1 MRNFSETVDLPRHS
15 LGFFPTPVVELQRL
29 SRHLGGPR
37 ILIKRDDQSG
47 LALGGNKIRKLE
59 YLLGEALADGA
70 DVLITGGAAQSNH
83 CRQTAAAAAVC
94 GLPCHLA
101 LGGEPPAI
109 PNGNL
114 LLDSLLGA
122 VIHWC
127 GDSRKGED
135 IPKICG
141 ELRRQGLH
149 PCVIPYGGSNVTGAA
164 GFVEAVRE
172 TAVQLGPEVKTL
184 SHVVFASSS
193 GGTHAGLLLGRRKYH
208 LDFQVIGINID
219 KGETGERPLA
229 EHILDLVREAAAGMG
244 VSEPFAGTDIIL
256 LDDYC
261 GDGYGVIGD
270 REREAIEL
278 TARLEG
284 ILLDPVYTG
293 RAMAGLID
301 LVRQDRLGPGDTV
314 LFWHTGGSPALFAY
328 AGELCR

>member
-1 MRNFSETVDLPRHS
+1 M
-15 LGFFPTPVVELQRL
+15 
-29 SRHLGGPR
+29 
-37 ILIKRDDQSG
+37 KRDDQSG
-47 LALGGNKIRKLE
+47 LAFGGNKTRKLE
-59 YLLGEALADGA
+59 YLLGEALASGA
-70 DVLITGGAAQSNH
+70 DVLVTGGAAQSNH

-101 LGGEPPAI
+101 LGGDPPAI
-109 PNGNL
+109 LNGNL

-127 GDSRKGED
+127 GENRKGED
-135 IPKICG
+135 IPNICG

-149 PCVIPYGGSNVTGAA
+149 PYVIPYGGSSATGAA

-172 TAVQLGPEVKTL
+172 LAGQLGSEVKNL

-193 GGTHAGLLLGRRKYH
+193 GGTHAGLLLGRRKYN

-219 KGETGERPLA
+219 KGEIGERPLA
-229 EHILDLVREAAAGMG
+229 EHILDLARAAAGGLG
-244 VSEPFAGTDIIL
+244 VSGSFSGTDIVL
-256 LDDYC
+256 LDDYY

-293 RAMAGLID
+293 RAMGGLID
-301 LVRQDRLGPGDTV
+301 LVRRNRLGPADSV

-328 AGELCR
+328 AGELIR